1 MDLIGQNNLKNKL
14 NNLYNTNKFPQVFA
28 IIGKSGQGKTKMV
41 NFIINLLSINKVYEI
56 NSIDD
61 IRNAIM
67 AIPNLTEN
75 AILHIT
81 SFENLNFRAKE
92 TLLKLCEDIPNH
104 LYIAIEVTDTYAFED
119 RYYNRS
125 YIFNLEPYSRD
136 EIIDIVKLFK
146 NNIND
151 DELNKLLFMSSSPK
165 DMENIINFGIENTFD
180 FIDKILKNITKAQP
194 YNSMKIYNN
203 LSAKL
208 GDNKMPMNLFFSLL
222 KNVSFRQFLKTNND
236 ELFKL
241 FLSSN
246 SCYELFISNP
256 NINKRALFDNFIL
269 SLSSRGEIS

>member
-67 AIPNLTEN
+67 TIPNLTEN

-125 YIFNLEPYSRD
+125 YTFNLEPYSRD

-208 GDNKMPMNLFFSLL
+208 GDNKMPMSLFFSLL

-269 SLSSRGEIS
+269 SLNSRGEIS